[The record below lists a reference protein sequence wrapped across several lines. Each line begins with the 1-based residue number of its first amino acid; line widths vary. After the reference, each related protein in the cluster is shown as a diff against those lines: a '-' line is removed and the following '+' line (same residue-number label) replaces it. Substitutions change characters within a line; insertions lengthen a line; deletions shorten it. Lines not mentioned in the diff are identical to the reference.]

1 MLSAGSGHLGLGF
14 RSALLLLTQQ
24 KGTEFSDLFRVL
36 FANLPK
42 QGEAFL
48 CSSASPSES
57 SCQHAAPLPTAQ
69 PDTTQSP
76 PSCATAGFLLQE
88 GSRGGVWCTPDT
100 TFL

>member
-1 MLSAGSGHLGLGF
+1 MLSAGSGHPGLGF
-14 RSALLLLTQQ
+14 RSTLLLLTQQ
-24 KGTEFSDLFRVL
+24 KGTEFSDLFRVS

-42 QGEAFL
+42 REVFL

-69 PDTTQSP
+69 PDATQSP

-88 GSRGGVWCTPDT
+88 DS
-100 TFL
+100 